1 MSTRDELIKKAEA
14 DQEAFIKEYNKLKEE
29 EEAKKQ
35 DDLEV
40 KKAILSNKD
49 DKFASEED
57 QAIPR
62 KEIHQIELHNF

>member
-14 DQEAFIKEYNKLKEE
+14 DQEAFKKEYNKLKEEEE

-57 QAIPR
+57 SAIPR
-62 KEIHQIELHNF
+62 KEIH

>member
-1 MSTRDELIKKAEA
+1 MPTRDELIKKAEA
-14 DQEAFIKEYNKLKEE
+14 DQEAFIKEYNKLKEEE

-57 QAIPR
+57 
-62 KEIHQIELHNF
+62 

>member
-57 QAIPR
+57 
-62 KEIHQIELHNF
+62 

>member
-14 DQEAFIKEYNKLKEE
+14 DQEAFIKEYDKLKE

-57 QAIPR
+57 
-62 KEIHQIELHNF
+62 

>member
-14 DQEAFIKEYNKLKEE
+14 DQEAFKKEYNKLKE

-57 QAIPR
+57 SAIPR
-62 KEIHQIELHNF
+62 KEIH

>member
-14 DQEAFIKEYNKLKEE
+14 DQEAFKKEYNKLKE